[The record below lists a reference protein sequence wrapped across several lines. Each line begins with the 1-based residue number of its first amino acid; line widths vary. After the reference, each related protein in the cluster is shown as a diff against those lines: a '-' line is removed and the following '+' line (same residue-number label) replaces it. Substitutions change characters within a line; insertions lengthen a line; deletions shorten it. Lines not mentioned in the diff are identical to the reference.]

1 MTVKQKQHLLAYL
14 GYYQAEVDGIWGV
27 RSREATRRFQ
37 EAHNM
42 TADGCFGT
50 ETFQRVV
57 EAIAAGAERME
68 EESEEAGFWTD
79 IEFFTEEEF
88 RCKCGG
94 RYCDGY
100 PARMREQVVRICDS
114 ARRHFGRPGH
124 VISGLRCRNHNANE
138 GGVADSQHMYGEA
151 VDLMIEGV
159 SAEELLAFIRT
170 LPHRY
175 AYRINET
182 NVHVDIPKGAR

>member
-14 GYYQAEVDGIWGV
+14 GYYGGIVDGIWG
-27 RSREATRRFQ
+27 RQSREAVQAFQ
-37 EAHNM
+37 QDHGLP
-42 TADGCFGT
+42 ADGCFGA
-50 ETFQRVV
+50 ETFQRLV
-57 EAIAAGAERME
+57 EVIAAGQETDQTGG
-68 EESEEAGFWTD
+68 SFWTD

-100 PARMREQVVRICDS
+100 PARMQEQVVRICDS

-124 VISGLRCRNHNANE
+124 VISGLRCQKHNASE
-138 GGVADSQHMYGEA
+138 GGVENSQHMYGEA

-159 SAEELLAFIRT
+159 SADALLAYIQT

-175 AYRINET
+175 AYKINAA
-182 NVHVDIPKGAR
+182 NVHVDIPKGVR